1 MARLALNG
9 AVLWLDR
16 IGPLAAEAEAG
27 LLTWLS
33 PAEQARLQRITSAR
47 RRASF
52 LAGRVLLR
60 RLLACVLGGD
70 PARDWPLEAPEDL
83 PPSVQGHG
91 PCLALSHS
99 GDWVA
104 AAISASPAGLD
115 IEAAGR
121 RRDVMALA
129 AAVGTPEE
137 QRRLAARPAAAQDA
151 AFRELWTV
159 KEAWIKR
166 LTEGA
171 SPDRLARVAT
181 APAHAGEVASAW
193 SWQAPELDLAWVH
206 DDGPPRWLY
215 GQASFGCRPPTA
227 WCITDAAAH

>member
-1 MARLALNG
+1 MARVALNG

-16 IGPLAAEAEAG
+16 IAPLAAEAEGG
-27 LLTWLS
+27 LIAWLS
-33 PAEQARLQRITSAR
+33 APEQARLARLTSAR

-60 RLLACVLGGD
+60 RLLATVCGGD
-70 PARDWPLEAPEDL
+70 PACDWPLDAPEDL
-83 PPSVQGHG
+83 PPVVLGGG
-91 PCLALSHS
+91 PALALSHS

-104 AAISASPAGLD
+104 AAISNTPAGLD

-121 RRDVMALA
+121 RRDVMGLA
-129 AAVGTPEE
+129 AAVCNAEE
-137 QRRLAARPAAAQDA
+137 HQRLAMLSDTPQQE

-181 APAHAGEVASAW
+181 RRAPVGTPVDAW
-193 SWQAPELDLAWVH
+193 TWQCADLALTWVH
-206 DDGPPRWLY
+206 VDGPPRWLH
-215 GQASFGCRPPTA
+215 GESVFASQPPRT
-227 WCITDAAAH
+227 WRVDDAPY